1 METVAARRRGSGG
14 NGRPGEAG
22 RGALAAATAE
32 DPLGGMVHSAS
43 MAETGLHAGTIR
55 DERAVPIDEEAGET
69 ADRRAGQGSRVR

>member
-1 METVAARRRGSGG
+1 M
-14 NGRPGEAG
+14 
-22 RGALAAATAE
+22 ALGAATAE

-69 ADRRAGQGSRVR
+69 ADRRASQGSPSEMQPSR